1 MLKLITQIYFYLNV
15 RKMEDSLK
23 RWLADYNI
31 QYVLHT
37 HPAVFT
43 VPEARVHCGHIPG
56 THCKNLFLKNKKS
69 GQFYLVTIPH
79 EKRLDLNQF
88 RKLIGA
94 PKIRFAEPEDLSEIL
109 GITAGAVSP
118 IGLVNDTN
126 NKVIFMV
133 DKKIWNS
140 ETICCHPN
148 VNTETLQIPGPDFRK
163 LIKATRTSIE
173 IKNLPYLEP
182 IHPNNE

>member
-1 MLKLITQIYFYLNV
+1 
-15 RKMEDSLK
+15 MEDSLK
-23 RWLADYNI
+23 RWLADHNI

-56 THCKNLFLKNKKS
+56 THCKNLFLKNKKT
-69 GQFYLVTIPH
+69 GQLYLVTIPH

-88 RKLIGA
+88 RKLVDA

-118 IGLVNDTN
+118 IALVNDTN
-126 NKVIFMV
+126 NKVIFIV
-133 DKKIWNS
+133 DEKIWNAK
-140 ETICCHPN
+140 EICCHPN
-148 VNTETLQIPGPDFRK
+148 VNTETLQIPGPDFQK
-163 LIKATRTSIE
+163 LIKATGTLME
-173 IKNLPYLEP
+173 IKNLPYLESIRP
-182 IHPNNE
+182 IEE